1 MKVENPIISKDQ
13 KLAAKW
19 GKPIQ
24 REILTV
30 AGFKISFTNNFGY
43 FCCFSIFVD

>member
-1 MKVENPIISKDQ
+1 MKGANQIISKEQ
-13 KLAAKW
+13 KLAAKG

-30 AGFKISFTNNFGY
+30 FSF
-43 FCCFSIFVD
+43 